1 MNDFL
6 TADEI
11 LKKAKESKADFKF
24 KTKLLVIEQIE
35 VPRKNNNPF
44 LKLILKDK
52 TNELRNVRKWL
63 NNPEELKDQKIQLAV
78 GNILEITGEYNK
90 RWGINITSVKIL
102 NPVEYKLEDFTQSI
116 ARDKGELINILSKTI
131 SSIQDNKLKKLL
143 ELMFSNDEIK
153 SKFYICPSSI
163 KNHHAY
169 KHGNLEH
176 TVGMLK
182 IFQQLEK
189 YYNRD
194 TNLNVDLIYTGI
206 ILHDIGKIFEYKLYN
221 GVPRYIEGSELQG
234 HLVLGA
240 QLISNYMNK
249 IENFP
254 KDLKNRIR
262 HLILSHHGKKEWDS
276 VVEPQIAEAD
286 ILHLLDMLDSR
297 FKLNN

>member
-1 MNDFL
+1 MNGFL

-131 SSIQDNKLKKLL
+131 SSIQDNKLKKLI
-143 ELMFSNDEIK
+143 ELMFYNDDIK
-153 SKFYICPSSI
+153 SKFYICPS
-163 KNHHAY
+163 
-169 KHGNLEH
+169 
-176 TVGMLK
+176 
-182 IFQQLEK
+182 
-189 YYNRD
+189 
-194 TNLNVDLIYTGI
+194 
-206 ILHDIGKIFEYKLYN
+206 
-221 GVPRYIEGSELQG
+221 
-234 HLVLGA
+234 
-240 QLISNYMNK
+240 
-249 IENFP
+249 
-254 KDLKNRIR
+254 
-262 HLILSHHGKKEWDS
+262 
-276 VVEPQIAEAD
+276 
-286 ILHLLDMLDSR
+286 
-297 FKLNN
+297 